1 MQTLSLG
8 ESVGVFAYGA
18 FTFTCFF
25 AGYLSLVRRIKAKSL
40 WENSLLRSCG
50 IFIGKIL
57 RDMKLTK
64 KTAGLLILYFL
75 FQLFVLWGGDFFL
88 VILLLIADAVLFYYM
103 VANVMEK
110 NRLRKGIQ
118 EIAAGNMSYQIP
130 IDGLHGENKKFA
142 LMINGIGTGLNK
154 AVAEA
159 MKNER
164 LKTDLITNVSHDI
177 KTPLTS
183 ILNYVGILRQT
194 DPADPKVQDYLN
206 ILEEKAQRLKTLT
219 EDVVEA
225 SKVSS
230 GNISLE
236 YMDLDLSEMIQQ
248 TQGELE
254 EKFEARNL
262 AIVTDLPAEPA
273 VVHVDGRRMSRV
285 LENIYG
291 NAAKYAMPGT
301 RVYATLKTDDTKVR
315 FSLKNVSEHQLNIQA
330 DELTERFIR
339 GDISRSTEGSGLGL
353 SIAKSLTTMQGGTFD
368 LYLDGDLFRVDI
380 TFPRVKAKG
389 NAGGT
394 TEESKEKTT
403 SGVS

>member
-1 MQTLSLG
+1 MFP
-8 ESVGVFAYGA
+8 V
-18 FTFTCFF
+18 
-25 AGYLSLVRRIKAKSL
+25 LVRELKQAKKY
-40 WENSLLRSCG
+40 
-50 IFIGKIL
+50 IFIE
-57 RDMKLTK
+57 
-64 KTAGLLILYFL
+64 YFIIND
-75 FQLFVLWGGDFFL
+75 G
-88 VILLLIADAVLFYYM
+88 
-103 VANVMEK
+103 VMW
-110 NRLRKGIQ
+110 
-118 EIAAGNMSYQIP
+118 
-130 IDGLHGENKKFA
+130 
-142 LMINGIGTGLNK
+142 
-154 AVAEA
+154 
-159 MKNER
+159 
-164 LKTDLITNVSHDI
+164 
-177 KTPLTS
+177 
-183 ILNYVGILRQT
+183 QT
-194 DPADPKVQDYLN
+194 ILN

-273 VVHVDGRRMSRV
+273 VVHVDGRRMWRV

-353 SIAKSLTTMQGGTFD
+353 SIAQNLIDQHKGRIECVSWPGHTEFSI
-368 LYLDGDLFRVDI
+368 YLPLR
-380 TFPRVKAKG
+380 K
-389 NAGGT
+389 
-394 TEESKEKTT
+394 
-403 SGVS
+403 